1 MASTENIYLTLKE
14 RLEKNVYPPESKFPS
29 EYALAE
35 EFGVSK
41 VTANKIVSRLVEQGY
56 LQRGVRGSG
65 TRVLKRLFR
74 PAGAIAFIGKLFPFS
89 NKILKGVQQECLLN
103 GYFPLLFSPEAEE
116 LNDCLHMLNPQNV
129 AGIVSMGYGKIRSE
143 WELPVICLDYSLP
156 HRRFEDN
163 ICFIDSDD
171 YSGGRQMM
179 NEILRRG
186 HREIAI
192 FSSERYVFNPSAAVP
207 PRIRGFHSA
216 LEDAGFRR
224 LIERTFYGM
233 PDSLPDARDCIMT
246 IRKKYPKTSLI
257 CTDSDHSAELLDSVM
272 KTMEIPFAKKI
283 AITGFGNV
291 SLLPI
296 ASVDQNPERQ
306 GRLAVQQI
314 LDFRRNPDKPYHP
327 IVEPVETF
335 LVRADHIPMRGH

>member
-1 MASTENIYLTLKE
+1 MALTENIYLTLKE
-14 RLEKNVYPPESKFPS
+14 RLEENFYPPESKFPS

-41 VTANKIVSRLVEQGY
+41 VTANKIVARLVEQGY

-65 TRVLKRLFR
+65 TRVRKCLFR
-74 PAGAIAFIGKLFPFS
+74 PAGTIAFIGKLFAFS

-116 LNDCLHMLNPQNV
+116 LNVCLHMLNPDNV
-129 AGIVSMGYGKIRSE
+129 SGIISIGYGKIRSE
-143 WELPVICLDYSLP
+143 WELPVVCLDYSLP

-179 NEILRRG
+179 DEILRRG

-192 FSSERYVFNPSAAVP
+192 FSSERYVFNPSATVP
-207 PRIRGFHSA
+207 ARIRGFHSA
-216 LEDAGFRR
+216 LEDAGLQH
-224 LIERTFYGM
+224 LIDRTFYGM
-233 PDSLPDARDCIMT
+233 PDSLPDARECIMR

-272 KTMEIPFAKKI
+272 RTMEIPFPEKI

-314 LDFRRNPDKPYHP
+314 LDFHRNPDKPFHSE
-327 IVEPVETF
+327 VEPVETF
-335 LVRADHIPMRGH
+335 LVRADHIPMRMP

>member
-1 MASTENIYLTLKE
+1 MASTEDIYQTLKN
-14 RLEKNVYPPESKFPS
+14 RLEDDFYPAESKFPS
-29 EYALAE
+29 EYVLSA

-41 VTANKIVSRLVEQGY
+41 VTVNKIVSRLVEQGY
-56 LQRGVRGSG
+56 LKRGVRGSG
-65 TRVLKRLFR
+65 TRVQKRLFR
-74 PAGAIAFIGKLFPFS
+74 PNGSIAFIGKLSPYS

-116 LNDCLHMLNPQNV
+116 LNACLHILNPQNV
-129 AGIVSMGYGKIRSE
+129 SGIISNGYGKIHSE
-143 WELPVICLDYSLP
+143 WDLPVVCLDYGSP
-156 HRRFEDN
+156 HARFEDH

-179 NEILRRG
+179 NEILHRG

-207 PRIRGFHSA
+207 VRIRGFHSA
-216 LEDAGFRR
+216 LEDAGFGH
-224 LIERTFYGM
+224 LIERIFYGM
-233 PDSLPDARDCIMT
+233 PDSLSDVRECIMT
-246 IRKKYPKTSLI
+246 IRKKHPETSLI

-272 KTMEIPFAKKI
+272 RTMDIPFPEKI

-314 LDFRRNPDKPYHP
+314 LNFRRNPGQSFHP
-327 IVEPVETF
+327 TVDPVETF
-335 LVRADHIPMRGH
+335 LVRTDHIPTRTH

>member
-1 MASTENIYLTLKE
+1 MASTENIYQTLKK
-14 RLEKNVYPPESKFPS
+14 RLEENFYPAESKFPS
-29 EYALAE
+29 EYALSE

-56 LQRGVRGSG
+56 LERGVRGSG
-65 TRVLKRLFR
+65 TRVRKRLFR
-74 PAGAIAFIGKLFPFS
+74 PAGTMAFIGKLNLFS
-89 NKILKGVQQECLLN
+89 NMILKGVQQECLLN

-116 LNDCLHMLNPQNV
+116 LNDCLAMLNPQNV
-129 AGIVSMGYGKIRSE
+129 SGIISIGYGKIRSE
-143 WELPVICLDYSLP
+143 WELPVVCLDYNQP
-156 HRRFEDN
+156 HARFEDR
-163 ICFIDSDD
+163 ICFINSDD

-186 HREIAI
+186 HREVAI
-192 FSSERYVFNPSAAVP
+192 FSSERYVFNPSAAIPARV
-207 PRIRGFHSA
+207 RGFHSA
-216 LEDAGFRR
+216 LEDAGSGH

-314 LDFRRNPDKPYHP
+314 LDFRRNPDKPFHP
-327 IVEPVETF
+327 DVEPVETF
-335 LVRADHIPMRGH
+335 LVRADQIPMRLH

>member
-1 MASTENIYLTLKE
+1 MPSTEEIYRILKE
-14 RLEKNVYPPESKFPS
+14 RLEDCRYPADSKFPS
-29 EYALAE
+29 EYVLAD

-41 VTANKIVSRLVEQGY
+41 VTVNKIVSRLVEQGY
-56 LQRGVRGSG
+56 LKRGVRGAG
-65 TRVLKRLFR
+65 TRVRKRLFQ
-74 PAGAIAFIGKLFPFS
+74 PAGSIAFIGKLDPFPD
-89 NKILKGVQQECLLN
+89 KILKGVQHECLLN
-103 GYFPLLFSPEAEE
+103 GYFPLLFSPEPEE
-116 LNDCLHMLNPQNV
+116 LNACLHILNPQNV
-129 AGIVSMGYGKIRSE
+129 SGIVSIGYGKILSE
-143 WELPVICLDYSLP
+143 WELPVVCLDYNQP
-156 HRRFEDN
+156 HAPFEDN

-192 FSSERYVFNPSAAVP
+192 FSSERYVFNTSADIS
-207 PRIRGFHSA
+207 PRVQGFHSA
-216 LEDAGFRR
+216 LKDAGLRH
-224 LIERTFYGM
+224 LIGRTFYGM
-233 PDSLPDARDCIMT
+233 PDSLSDARECFMT
-246 IRKKYPKTSLI
+246 IRKKYPKTTLI

-272 KTMEIPFAKKI
+272 RTLEIPFSEKI

-314 LDFRRNPDKPYHP
+314 LNFRRDPAEPFQP
-327 IVEPVETF
+327 AVEPVETF
-335 LVRADHIPMRGH
+335 LVRADHIPTRM

>member
-1 MASTENIYLTLKE
+1 MPSTEKIYQTLKN
-14 RLEKNVYPPESKFPS
+14 RLEESHYPAESKFPS

-41 VTANKIVSRLVEQGY
+41 VTANKIVARLVEQGY

-65 TRVLKRLFR
+65 TWVLKRLFR
-74 PAGAIAFIGKLFPFS
+74 PAGSIAVIGKLFPFS

-116 LNDCLHMLNPQNV
+116 LNACLHILNPQNV
-129 AGIVSMGYGKIRSE
+129 SGIVSIGYGKIRSE
-143 WELPVICLDYSLP
+143 WELPVVCMDYSLP

-163 ICFIDSDD
+163 ICFIGSDD

-179 NEILRRG
+179 DEILRRG

-207 PRIRGFHSA
+207 ARIRGFHSA
-216 LEDAGFRR
+216 LKDAGLPR
-224 LIERTFYGM
+224 LIDRTFYGM
-233 PDSLPDARDCIMT
+233 PDSLPDARECIMR
-246 IRKKYPKTSLI
+246 IRKKYPETSLI

-272 KTMEIPFAKKI
+272 RTMGIPFPEKI
-283 AITGFGNV
+283 TITGFGNV

-306 GRLAVQQI
+306 GHLAVQQI
-314 LDFRRNPDKPYHP
+314 LDFRRNPDKPFHP
-327 IVEPVETF
+327 VVEPVETV
-335 LVRADHIPMRGH
+335 LVRADHIPMRVH